1 MSGFVMK
8 TSLSAGREPVG
19 GRAEKKLGG
28 KTEGTRRSGRTSSS
42 RGEKA
47 KGAAMI
53 RAKPQRGGWQKPPF
67 PRASMP
73 WPHPIAEGLTAAVP
87 GPSRG
92 HKFFGKEIGQTRVAA
107 VAAADIKRGEGM
119 EKA

>member
-1 MSGFVMK
+1 MK
-8 TSLSAGREPVG
+8 TSLSAGRERVG
-19 GRAEKKLGG
+19 RRAEKKLGE
-28 KTEGTRRSGRTSSS
+28 KTEGTRRSGRTSS
-42 RGEKA
+42 GEKA

-107 VAAADIKRGEGM
+107 VAAADIKRDEGT